1 MPLSPQSNDKK
12 MNRTKIERKLRK
24 KSNPEIVE
32 TIITGKKNDKWL
44 EVANLV
50 SMPKR
55 KQDSVNLGDIEK
67 QSKDNETIIVPGKVL
82 ANGEIKKKIKIA
94 ALGFSVEAKE
104 KLKKE
109 KIEMVTILEEIKKN
123 PEAKNIHII
132 KSRMEK

>member
-1 MPLSPQSNDKK
+1 
-12 MNRTKIERKLRK
+12 MNKTKIERKLKK

-32 TIITGKKNDKWL
+32 TIITGKKNEKWL

-55 KQDSVNLGDIEK
+55 KMGSINLSDIEK
-67 QSKDNETIIVPGKVL
+67 QSKDNETIIVPTKVL
-82 ANGEIKKKIKIA
+82 GNGEVKKKIKIA
-94 ALGFSVEAKE
+94 ALGFSAEAKE

-123 PEAKNIHII
+123 PEAKNIHIV
-132 KSRMEK
+132 KSRIYE